1 MRTFYLIYILLFSIV
16 NAQEIKFISKTTN
29 KPLANILIFDK
40 NGNLITKSDI
50 NGLINKEEFT
60 KEDYYL
66 VSHEN
71 IITDTLK
78 LANLEKEIFYISDKI
93 VEIKPIV
100 LERKE
105 DVKEYY
111 IKGYFITYIFMNKKF
126 NCYAD
131 GIITYKINKQEN
143 KVENEYVDQYRVFTL
158 KNMWQKYKSVA
169 SFDLKTQMKLPKL
182 DVAENIKTV
191 MNNDKYSFYENKQEN
206 EEISL
211 KKKNIESMN
220 INFLGFQMNNFSRE
234 IYANYLSGASSKN
247 YPFNYLNKFSNT
259 TRFNMKHKSEE
270 NNNDIVLY
278 TEFTPISYE
287 YTKPKDEVSFSKNKS
302 SYQESYWKDNSFP
315 NTISLFSSFFKNDI
329 EEQKNNRK

>member
-100 LERKE
+100 L
-105 DVKEYY
+105 
-111 IKGYFITYIFMNKKF
+111 KGKK
-126 NCYAD
+126 
-131 GIITYKINKQEN
+131 
-143 KVENEYVDQYRVFTL
+143 
-158 KNMWQKYKSVA
+158 M
-169 SFDLKTQMKLPKL
+169 
-182 DVAENIKTV
+182 
-191 MNNDKYSFYENKQEN
+191 
-206 EEISL
+206 
-211 KKKNIESMN
+211 
-220 INFLGFQMNNFSRE
+220 
-234 IYANYLSGASSKN
+234 
-247 YPFNYLNKFSNT
+247 
-259 TRFNMKHKSEE
+259 
-270 NNNDIVLY
+270 
-278 TEFTPISYE
+278 
-287 YTKPKDEVSFSKNKS
+287 
-302 SYQESYWKDNSFP
+302 
-315 NTISLFSSFFKNDI
+315 
-329 EEQKNNRK
+329 